1 MYKKKDFLIILVFF
15 AVLIISVLFFVFTRD
30 YISIGG
36 EKINIDNRNRI
47 IFVSLPE
54 GSPAV
59 QEISFNFLFKNKNVF
74 IKKLS
79 AGSEEIGDPVEEKIN
94 SGTVFDFGSY
104 ISHSKLIIRSAN
116 SDLEY
121 DLWVTTGDIPIIII
135 ENDDIITD
143 EPKVDCSLS
152 VLSAN
157 NTYRRD
163 GIASEIELIDIS
175 EVVSKDSYSL
185 NIKEN
190 SNTSLGQ
197 SSQSFETSK
206 RFKLSSSY
214 MDRSF
219 LREKLSY
226 DIFKQLSD
234 NNFAPDS
241 SYIELYVDNSYKGL
255 YLISERVDRN
265 MFSLSNYKKS
275 DDIHSVIYEAVNR

>member
-1 MYKKKDFLIILVFF
+1 MFKKKDLLIILVLSV
-15 AVLIISVLFFVFTRD
+15 ALITSLLFLVFTRD

-79 AGSEEIGDPVEEKIN
+79 TGSEEIGDPVEEKIN

-104 ISHSKLIIRSAN
+104 ISHSKLIIRSAS

-143 EPKVDCSLS
+143 EPKVDCRLS
-152 VLSAN
+152 VLSKEG
-157 NTYRRD
+157 TYRKN
-163 GIASEIELIDIS
+163 GLASEIELIEIAES
-175 EVVSKDSYSL
+175 
-185 NIKEN
+185 
-190 SNTSLGQ
+190 T
-197 SSQSFETSK
+197 
-206 RFKLSSSY
+206 R
-214 MDRSF
+214 
-219 LREKLSY
+219 
-226 DIFKQLSD
+226 KQH
-234 NNFAPDS
+234 
-241 SYIELYVDNSYKGL
+241 Y
-255 YLISERVDRN
+255 R
-265 MFSLSNYKKS
+265 
-275 DDIHSVIYEAVNR
+275 